1 MNSNIPAAQRAQ
13 LFDVRRILDKY
24 EKGMNLT
31 DESAFNAAAAI
42 INEDAAAFRVWLENG
57 DYQRGDVRI
66 DPADNVPYWAIHSH
80 GAASGHICQPSKT
93 PSMWAHCHG
102 TSPETARPFVAE
114 SYNLYQQ
121 GHYCT
126 EHGAV
131 FLCLANNTVHAPGVL
146 PSAWKQVE
154 I

>member
-1 MNSNIPAAQRAQ
+1 MNSNIPAEQRAQ

-57 DYQRGDVRI
+57 DYLRGDVRI
-66 DPADNVPYWAIHSH
+66 DPADKTPYWAIHAH
-80 GAASGHICQPSKT
+80 GASSGHVCQPSKT

-126 EHGAV
+126 ENGAV
-131 FLCLANNTVHAPGVL
+131 FLCLQNNTVHAPSVL

-154 I
+154 N